1 MSTEESE
8 SGATEEKAKAK
19 EAETEE
25 AEARSE
31 SSVPSERPRKAK
43 KKKAKRPKLPIP
55 ETEEEIDSPNRQ
67 TLGMLGVLCGLTLI
81 LWGFAHGACNYHPP
95 KETRRPRQVPTAE
108 LAREP
113 KDAAIELVHRWA
125 TLNLAGALELA
136 KGSLSDEIAKDKAS
150 CDQNAAD
157 CKRKSAELDKTVL
170 TSAVLLEREPQ
181 TAAARVTVRGL
192 DGGPKNYIVQLERDA
207 SYWKATSRAVDD
219 GTYKVK
225 PAAPVGML
233 SPMMMQPRP
242 AGSGAVP
249 PSMPPGHGPGDG
261 HGH

>member
-8 SGATEEKAKAK
+8 SGATEQETKT
-19 EAETEE
+19 EAS
-25 AEARSE
+25 SE
-31 SSVPSERPRKAK
+31 SSAPSERPRKAK

-67 TLGMLGVLCGLTLI
+67 TLGMLGILCGLTLI

-95 KETRRPRQVPTAE
+95 KETRRPREVPTAE

-125 TLNLAGALELA
+125 TLNLGGALELA
-136 KGSLSDEIAKDKAS
+136 KGPLSDEITKDKAS

-157 CKRKSAELDKTVL
+157 CKRKSAELKKAVL
-170 TSAVLLEREPQ
+170 TSASLLEREPQ

-207 SYWKATSRAVDD
+207 SFWKATSRVVDD

-225 PAAPVGML
+225 PSSPMGMNL
-233 SPMMMQPRP
+233 SPMMMKPP
-242 AGSGAVP
+242 MAAGSGTVP
-249 PSMPPGHGPGDG
+249 PSPPGHGPGDG